1 MEISKAD
8 KNMLARVTRLL
19 QDIAVQDDTIAAAA
33 VDSPKYR
40 ELKAKADR
48 THREIRDLRAFRA
61 RIANGTK
68 QGPGA

>member
-1 MEISKAD
+1 MEISKTD

-19 QDIAVQDDTIAAAA
+19 ENIAVNHDTIAAAA
-33 VDSPKYR
+33 VDSPMYR

-61 RIANGTK
+61 RITNGAKPPTT
-68 QGPGA
+68 